1 MNKRISDETIKI
13 YGEVELN
20 KNFTES
26 EINKVLTNLNST
38 NFFENIEIK
47 LNNKTLKIIVKEYP
61 FVNQLIILGEPKK
74 GYKEEIE
81 KLIQI
86 KSKRPFIKANLA
98 NDIEIIKK
106 LYSSLGYNFVKV
118 DTKIKEI
125 DKENLDLL
133 IEIERGD
140 QTKISSIN
148 FIGNKNIRSRR
159 LRDVIASEESKF
171 WKVISNNTNLSENL
185 INLDKR
191 LLLNFYKS
199 LGYYD
204 IKITSNI
211 AEINKEGNA
220 DLVYSIEEGTRY
232 TINKISTN
240 IDKVFDKKLF
250 FPLKS

>member
-1 MNKRISDETIKI
+1 MTRKFLIILFFLFFFSGVRAEIVENVIVEGNKRISDETIKI

-159 LRDVIASEESKF
+159 LRDVIARG
-171 WKVISNNTNLSENL
+171 I
-185 INLDKR
+185 
-191 LLLNFYKS
+191 
-199 LGYYD
+199 
-204 IKITSNI
+204 
-211 AEINKEGNA
+211 
-220 DLVYSIEEGTRY
+220 
-232 TINKISTN
+232 
-240 IDKVFDKKLF
+240 
-250 FPLKS
+250 